1 MKIMNRF
8 VTEAIGENKV
18 SLTQLSRTTG
28 YSVAKLRNIVNEVV
42 NVTPKEAKVIL
53 DALGVS
59 LSEVLRGY

>member
-8 VTEAIGENKV
+8 VTEAIGENEV
-18 SLTQLSRTTG
+18 SLIQLSRTTG
-28 YSVAKLRNIVNEVV
+28 YSVEKLRNIVNEVV

>member
-8 VTEAIGENKV
+8 VTEAIGENEV

>member
-8 VTEAIGENKV
+8 VTEAIGENEV

-28 YSVAKLRNIVNEVV
+28 YSVSKLRNIVNEVV